1 MLGCIILGY
10 SEGND
15 YDFSNAHPNRCKP
28 IGKRRVSTQIH
39 APFIEL
45 GFTRKESQMALE
57 GLDQLTAV
65 GQSLLDSHDL
75 SKTHSAFNYWI
86 SQVSDWLKE
95 NHPNSGL
102 SADWAAQGDSNL
114 VVGGGYYNDPTSW
127 SIFRMRVQGRLRWLG
142 QLPMK
147 IQLARLSAPA
157 VAQNEAKQTGRK
169 EIKLQTV
176 SRADV
181 DPDRIN
187 ELKKLK
193 NSKFDLAKIVRLC
206 EEINVCFAGECY
218 LAIIVLTRALL
229 DHVPPI
235 FQCRSFGEVANN
247 YVGVRSFKEAMQHLD
262 TSSRK
267 IADHYLHGQVRSTE
281 SLPNVTQ
288 IDFSNDI
295 DFLLAEVARV
305 LK

>member
-1 MLGCIILGY
+1 MYPSGYAVYITFGIIRNVFHM
-10 SEGND
+10 S
-15 YDFSNAHPNRCKP
+15 
-28 IGKRRVSTQIH
+28 
-39 APFIEL
+39 
-45 GFTRKESQMALE
+45 LE
-57 GLDQLTAV
+57 GLDQLTAI
-65 GQSLLDSHDL
+65 GQSLLDSHHP
-75 SKTHSAFNYWI
+75 SKTHSEFNCWI
-86 SQVSDWLKE
+86 SQVSDWLNE
-95 NHPNSGL
+95 NYPNSGL

-114 VVGGGYYNDPTSW
+114 VVGGGYYDDPTSW
-127 SIFRMRVQGRLRWLG
+127 SIFRTRVQARLRWLG
-142 QLPMK
+142 QLPFK
-147 IQLARLSAPA
+147 IQLARFSAPA
-157 VAQNEAKQTGRK
+157 IVQNEAKQIGRK

-176 SRADV
+176 SREYV

-187 ELKKLK
+187 ELKKIK

-206 EEINVCFAGECY
+206 EEINVCFAGECH

-235 FQCRSFGEVANN
+235 FQCRSFGEIANN
-247 YVGVRSFKEAMQHLD
+247 YAGVRSFKEAMKHLD

-267 IADHYLHGQVRSTE
+267 IADHYLHGQVRNTE

>member
-1 MLGCIILGY
+1 M
-10 SEGND
+10 S
-15 YDFSNAHPNRCKP
+15 
-28 IGKRRVSTQIH
+28 
-39 APFIEL
+39 
-45 GFTRKESQMALE
+45 LE
-57 GLDQLTAV
+57 GLDRLTAV
-65 GQSLLDSHDL
+65 GQSLLDSHDP
-75 SKTHSAFNYWI
+75 SQTHSEFNYWI
-86 SQVSDWLKE
+86 SQVSDWLNE
-95 NHPNSGL
+95 NYPNSGL

-114 VVGGGYYNDPTSW
+114 VVGGGYYDDPTSW
-127 SIFRMRVQGRLRWLG
+127 SIFRMRVQARLRWLG
-142 QLPMK
+142 QLPFK

-157 VAQNEAKQTGRK
+157 IAQNEAKQTGRK

-176 SRADV
+176 SRAYV

-193 NSKFDLAKIVRLC
+193 NPKFDLAKIVRLC

-247 YVGVRSFKEAMQHLD
+247 YAGARSFKEAMQHLD

-267 IADHYLHGQVRSTE
+267 IADHYLHGQVRNTE